1 MYECLGCKQVY
12 YSFVGSNI
20 AHHYTPL
27 TRPEPLFQAYEPA
40 EELLELAEQLLNNE
54 FNSVAEHEEVLTRAL
69 ELSLQDSVR
78 IWLATRL

>member
-1 MYECLGCKQVY
+1 V
-12 YSFVGSNI
+12 
-20 AHHYTPL
+20 
-27 TRPEPLFQAYEPA
+27 
-40 EELLELAEQLLNNE
+40 ELAEQLLNNE